1 MPRRNHFS
9 QDTFPKCMN
18 DIFNAKRLFIIYL
31 EIESFKNCQVY
42 MCHSFSKCN
51 QYHEYITQNNLN
63 DGKRLKC
70 ARESAPTEAHLGQN
84 PTPIT
89 SQKVQFC
96 DLVVTK
102 MGELNL

>member
-1 MPRRNHFS
+1 
-9 QDTFPKCMN
+9 
-18 DIFNAKRLFIIYL
+18 
-31 EIESFKNCQVY
+31 
-42 MCHSFSKCN
+42 MCHSLSKCN
-51 QYHEYITQNNLN
+51 QYHGYITQNNLN

-70 ARESAPTEAHLGQN
+70 ARESAPTEAHLSQN